1 MKFQIREQAAKVL
14 SKRKKHSIYV
24 LSASIAAVFTVVG
37 VVFGLTRPGRA
48 FSSLQKTLECNAQA
62 HTHTAEC
69 YDAEGNLIC
78 GMADYF
84 AHVHD
89 PELCYDENGKVT
101 EDGVDTVGI
110 KIAGLRRR
118 LIFYDEE
125 QIGVTER
132 SQYTS
137 AAIPD
142 WMAISGLSKKRGA
155 IAIAINALVDTN
167 TFYGERAITFYIAVS
182 GGTEEQNEAAA
193 LSALDYIGSEVQK
206 VPDLL
211 LGSEAYYM
219 YHSPSART

>member
-1 MKFQIREQAAKVL
+1 MLNTNRIQMVGIIIDIVRGECYEQGLIHGAIGIGVSL
-14 SKRKKHSIYV
+14 EKRNRAIFNWAEMPES
-24 LSASIAAVFTVVG
+24 AVFESTIAPI
-37 VVFGLTRPGRA
+37 TPND
-48 FSSLQKTLECNAQA
+48 ST
-62 HTHTAEC
+62 
-69 YDAEGNLIC
+69 
-78 GMADYF
+78 
-84 AHVHD
+84 
-89 PELCYDENGKVT
+89 LCYDENGEVT
-101 EDGVDTVGI
+101 ENGADTVGI
-110 KIAGLRRR
+110 KIAGLQQL

-193 LSALDYIGSEVQK
+193 LSALDYIDDEVRK
-206 VPDLL
+206 VPTLL
-211 LGSEAYYM
+211 RGSEAYYM

>member
-1 MKFQIREQAAKVL
+1 MLNTNRIQMVGNIIDIVRRECYEQGLIHGAIGIGVSL
-14 SKRKKHSIYV
+14 EKRNRAIFNWAEMPES
-24 LSASIAAVFTVVG
+24 AVFESTIAPI
-37 VVFGLTRPGRA
+37 TPND
-48 FSSLQKTLECNAQA
+48 ST
-62 HTHTAEC
+62 
-69 YDAEGNLIC
+69 
-78 GMADYF
+78 
-84 AHVHD
+84 
-89 PELCYDENGKVT
+89 LCYDENGEVT
-101 EDGVDTVGI
+101 ENGADTVGI
-110 KIAGLRRR
+110 KIAGLQQL

-193 LSALDYIGSEVQK
+193 LSALDYIDDEVRK
-206 VPDLL
+206 VPTLL
-211 LGSEAYYM
+211 RGSEAYYM